1 MILTFTY
8 LLLFLVLFLME
19 LLYFRIADKY
29 NIIDK
34 PNERSSH
41 STVVLRGG
49 GVLFTLAVIVWVF
62 YQLLFG
68 RHASM
73 TGAELVWNYLPFII
87 GLVMVSTVSFVDDVV
102 GTSNKTRLI
111 VQFVSAALLW
121 FGVMPY
127 SYGDCSGGALCYAS
141 AALL

>member
-68 RHASM
+68 RHA
-73 TGAELVWNYLPFII
+73 
-87 GLVMVSTVSFVDDVV
+87 
-102 GTSNKTRLI
+102 
-111 VQFVSAALLW
+111 
-121 FGVMPY
+121 
-127 SYGDCSGGALCYAS
+127 
-141 AALL
+141 